1 MITKRPLTYWIKT
14 SNMKLQLILLVVIFI
29 TVSIRLVPLEM
40 QKKIINQ
47 AISMRKVDL
56 LFMYCGFYIASVV
69 AASLLKYLITVLQTY
84 IGQEA
89 LAKMRKELYAHI
101 LTLPLGYF
109 RKANPGMVVSSLVT
123 ELAPAG
129 EYVGQSVA
137 VPVTNLLTLI
147 AFAGYMFFL
156 NPIMAGIS
164 IALYPFVIYLV
175 PKLQKRSNKANKK
188 RVDTTRYL
196 SSHINETISGIHEI
210 HGNGSYRIEN
220 RKYGAYIDKLFKIRI
235 TWILYKQ
242 GIKVLNS
249 FFQNL
254 GPFLLFIVGGYLA
267 IQGRFDLGALVAFLS
282 AYEKIYDPWKEL
294 MDFYQVHNDSAVR
307 YNRVMEYFDAKP
319 EFELEPVGREPVKLT
334 GNIDVQNLGFTVS
347 GNIRL
352 LKQINMQLKPG
363 EQMALVGFSGSGKST
378 LAQCI
383 SQLYKYTGGSVK
395 IDGYE
400 VAELTKADLVHNMG
414 IVAQS
419 PFIFS
424 GSIKANLL
432 YSCAAVLEGDPEADK
447 KMPSRDQMIEAIQQ
461 AGIFVDVLRFG
472 LNTFLD
478 PSKEAELSE
487 RLVRVRKNFHADFGE
502 RLAEHVEFYRD
513 GEYLEF
519 SSVAGNITF
528 GHANDSSFAGKEL
541 VTNEYFLSF
550 LKEAQLET
558 PLLSLGRELARQTV
572 DILGNLPA
580 EEVFFEQSPIPTEE
594 FDEYKQIVTRCESKT
609 LQEIEGR
616 DREMILH
623 LALGFV
629 PGRHKIV
636 ALPTILRSLILDGRK
651 MFNTKVCNECPD
663 KFSFFQM
670 TEFIPSQ
677 TILDNILFGKP
688 KTDHPKVQDNISQSM
703 IQLLIEEDLLE
714 TVVELGM
721 GFEVG
726 TKGDKLSGGQ
736 RQKLAI
742 ARTFLKNPPIMI
754 MDEATSAL
762 DNRSQNRIQGLLET
776 KWKGKSTLI
785 SVIHRLDTIKNY
797 DKVAVMKAGKLM
809 EVGPY
814 DELMAKKGLL
824 YELVHGAH

>member
-1 MITKRPLTYWIKT
+1 MITKRPLTYWVKN
-14 SNMKLQLILLVVIFI
+14 SNMKLQLILLVVIFF
-29 TVSIRLVPLEM
+29 TVAVRLVPLEM

-69 AASLLKYLITVLQTY
+69 SASLLKYLITVLQTY

-147 AFAGYMFFL
+147 AFAGYMFYL

-175 PKLQKRSNKANKK
+175 PKLQKKSNNANKK

-220 RKYGAYIDKLFKIRI
+220 RKYGAFVDRLFKIRI

-242 GIKVLNS
+242 GIKVLNN

-294 MDFYQVHNDSAVR
+294 MDFYQVHNDAGVR
-307 YNRVMEYFDAKP
+307 YSRVMEYFDTKP
-319 EFELEPVGREPVKLT
+319 EFELEPEGREPVKLK
-334 GNIDVQNLGFTVS
+334 GNIEVQNLGFTVS

-378 LAQCI
+378 LAQCV

-400 VAELTKADLVHNMG
+400 VGDLTKADMVHNMG
-414 IVAQS
+414 IVAQA

-424 GSIKANLL
+424 GTIKDNLL
-432 YSCAAVLEGDPEADK
+432 YSCAAILEGDPEADE
-447 KMPSRDQMIEAIQQ
+447 KMPSRDNMIESIQQ

-472 LNTFLD
+472 LNTLLD
-478 PSKEAELSE
+478 PDKETELSE
-487 RLVRVRKNFHADFGE
+487 RLVRVRQNFHSDFGD
-502 RLAEHVEFYRD
+502 RLAEHVEFYQD
-513 GEYLEF
+513 GAYLDF

-528 GHANDSSFAGKEL
+528 GHANDNTFSGRAL
-541 VTNEYFLSF
+541 VSNDYFQNF

-558 PLLSLGRELARQTV
+558 PLLSLGRELAKQTV
-572 DILGNLPA
+572 DILGNLPPD
-580 EEVFFEQSPIPTEE
+580 EVFFEQSPIPSEE
-594 FDEYKQIVTRCESKT
+594 FEDYKQLTARIDDTPLLE
-609 LQEIEGR
+609 LEDR
-616 DREMILH
+616 DREMLLR

-629 PGRHKIV
+629 PGVHKIV
-636 ALPTILRSLILDGRK
+636 ALPAVLKGLILDGRK
-651 MFNTKVCNECPD
+651 MFNSRISADMPEA
-663 KFSFFQM
+663 FSFY
-670 TEFIPSQ
+670 T
-677 TILDNILFGKP
+677 NG
-688 KTDHPKVQDNISQSM
+688 
-703 IQLLIEEDLLE
+703 
-714 TVVELGM
+714 
-721 GFEVG
+721 
-726 TKGDKLSGGQ
+726 
-736 RQKLAI
+736 
-742 ARTFLKNPPIMI
+742 
-754 MDEATSAL
+754 
-762 DNRSQNRIQGLLET
+762 
-776 KWKGKSTLI
+776 
-785 SVIHRLDTIKNY
+785 
-797 DKVAVMKAGKLM
+797 
-809 EVGPY
+809 
-814 DELMAKKGLL
+814 
-824 YELVHGAH
+824 

>member
-1 MITKRPLTYWIKT
+1 MITKRPLTYWVKN
-14 SNMKLQLILLVVIFI
+14 SNLKLQLILLVVIFF
-29 TVSIRLVPLEM
+29 TVGVRLVPLEM

-69 AASLLKYLITVLQTY
+69 SASLLKYLITVLQTY
-84 IGQEA
+84 IGQES
-89 LAKMRKELYAHI
+89 LAAMRKELYAHI

-164 IALYPFVIYLV
+164 IALYPFVLYLV
-175 PKLQKRSNKANKK
+175 PKLQRKSNKANKK
-188 RVDTTRYL
+188 RVDTTRNL
-196 SSHINETISGIHEI
+196 SSLINETISGIHEI

-220 RKYGAYIDKLFKIRI
+220 RKYGNFVDRLFKIRI

-242 GIKVLNS
+242 GIKVLNN
-249 FFQNL
+249 FFQAL

-294 MDFYQVHNDSAVR
+294 MDFYQVHNDASVR
-307 YNRVMEYFDAKP
+307 YDRVMEYFDCKP
-319 EFELEPVGREPVKLT
+319 EFELEPEGREPVVLK
-334 GNIDVQNLGFTVS
+334 GDIEVQNLGFTVS
-347 GNIRL
+347 GNVRL
-352 LKQINMQLKPG
+352 LKQINMHLKPG

-378 LAQCI
+378 LAQCV

-400 VAELTKADLVHNMG
+400 VDNLTKADMVHNVG

-419 PFIFS
+419 PFIFA
-424 GSIKANLL
+424 GSIKDNLL
-432 YSCAAVLEGDPEADK
+432 YSCAAVLEGDPEAESR
-447 KMPSRDQMIEAIQQ
+447 MPTRDNMIEAIQQ

-472 LNTFLD
+472 LNSLLD
-478 PSKEAELSE
+478 PDKEAELSE
-487 RLVRVRKNFHADFGE
+487 RLVRVRKNFHSDFGD
-502 RLAEHVEFYRD
+502 RLAEHVEFYRE
-513 GEYLEF
+513 GEYLEY
-519 SSVAGNITF
+519 SNVAGNITF
-528 GHANDSSFAGKEL
+528 GHANDGSFAGREL
-541 VTNEYFLSF
+541 VSNEYFLNF
-550 LKEAQLET
+550 LREAQLET

-572 DILGNLPA
+572 DILGNLPPD
-580 EEVFFEQSPIPTEE
+580 EVFFEQSPIPSEE
-594 FDEYKQIVTRCESKT
+594 FEEYKQIVSRSENKT
-609 LQEIEGR
+609 LQELDGR
-616 DREMILH
+616 DRQMILL

-629 PGRHKIV
+629 PGKHKIV
-636 ALPTILRSLILDGRK
+636 ALPAVLRGLILDGRK
-651 MFNTKVCNECPD
+651 MFNSKVSEECPE

-670 TEFIPSQ
+670 SEFIPSQ

-688 KTDHPKVQDNISQSM
+688 KTDHPKVQDTINQSM

-721 GFEVG
+721 EFEVG

-814 DELMAKKGLL
+814 EELMARKGLL

>member
-1 MITKRPLTYWIKT
+1 MITKRPLAYWVKN
-14 SNMKLQLILLVVIFI
+14 SNMKLQLMLLVVIFF
-29 TVSIRLVPLEM
+29 TVGVRLVPLEM

-69 AASLLKYLITVLQTY
+69 TASLLKYLITVLQTY

-89 LAKMRKELYAHI
+89 LAGMRKELYSHI

-220 RKYGAYIDKLFKIRI
+220 RKYGAYVDKLFKIRI

-242 GIKVLNS
+242 GIKVLNN

-294 MDFYQVHNDSAVR
+294 MDFYQVHNDATVR
-307 YNRVMEYFDAKP
+307 YNRVMEYFDFKP
-319 EFELEPVGREPVKLT
+319 EFQLEPEGREPVKLS
-334 GNIDVQNLGFTVS
+334 GNIEVQNLGFTVS

-378 LAQCI
+378 LAHCI

-400 VAELTKADLVHNMG
+400 VEDLTKADMVHNMG

-424 GSIKANLL
+424 GTIKENLL
-432 YSCAAVLEGDPEADK
+432 YSCAAVLEGDPDAKEK
-447 KMPSRDQMIEAIQQ
+447 IPSRDSMIEAIQQ

-472 LNTFLD
+472 LNTLLD
-478 PSKEAELSE
+478 PDKKTALSE

-502 RLAEHVEFYRD
+502 RLAEHVEFYRE
-513 GEYLEF
+513 GEYLDF

-528 GHANDSSFAGKEL
+528 GHANDNSFAGREL
-541 VTNEYFLSF
+541 VDNEYFLTF

-558 PLLSLGRELARQTV
+558 PLLSLGRELAKQTV
-572 DILGNLPA
+572 DILGNLPPD
-580 EEVFFEQSPIPTEE
+580 EVFFAQSPIPTEE
-594 FDEYKQIVTRCESKT
+594 FDEYKQMVSRLGDRT

-616 DREMILH
+616 DRKLLLL

-629 PGRHKIV
+629 PGQHKIV
-636 ALPTILRSLILDGRK
+636 ALPAVLKGLILDGRK
-651 MFNTKVCNECPD
+651 MFNGKISDDLPGT
-663 KFSFFQM
+663 FSFFQM
-670 TEFIPSQ
+670 EEFIPSQ

-688 KTDHPKVQDNISQSM
+688 KTDLPKVQDTINQSL

-721 GFEVG
+721 EFEVG

-809 EVGPY
+809 EIGPY
-814 DELMAKKGLL
+814 DELMAQKGLL

>member
-1 MITKRPLTYWIKT
+1 MITKRPLTYWIKN
-14 SNMKLQLILLVVIFI
+14 SNKKLQLILLIVIVF
-29 TVSIRLVPLEM
+29 TVGIRLVPLEM
-40 QKKIINQ
+40 QKLIINQ

-69 AASLLKYLITVLQTY
+69 SASLLKYLITVLQTY
-84 IGQEA
+84 IGQES
-89 LAKMRKELYAHI
+89 LAQMRKELYAHI

-137 VPVTNLLTLI
+137 VPVTNVLTLI
-147 AFAGYMFFL
+147 AFATYMFYL
-156 NPIMAGIS
+156 NATMAAIS

-175 PKLQKRSNKANKK
+175 PKLQKKSNQANKK
-188 RVDTTRYL
+188 RVDTTRNL

-220 RKYGAYIDKLFKIRI
+220 RKYGAFVDRLFKIRI

-242 GIKVLNS
+242 GTKVLNS

-254 GPFLLFIVGGYLA
+254 GPLMLFLVGGYLA

-294 MDFYQVHNDSAVR
+294 MDFYQVHNDASVR
-307 YNRVMEYFDAKP
+307 YERVMEYFDCTP
-319 EFELEPVGREPVKLT
+319 EFELEPEGRAPVKLK
-334 GNIDVQNLGFTVS
+334 GDIEVQNLTFTVS
-347 GNIRL
+347 GGVRL
-352 LKQINMQLKPG
+352 LKQINMHLKPG

-400 VAELTKADLVHNMG
+400 VDDLTKADIVHNTG

-424 GSIKANLL
+424 GSIKENLL
-432 YSCAAVLEGDPEADK
+432 YSCCAVLEGDPEAEN
-447 KMPSRDQMIEAIQQ
+447 KMPSRDNMIECIQQ

-472 LNTFLD
+472 LNTLLD
-478 PSKEAELSE
+478 MEKEAGLSE
-487 RLVRVRKNFHADFGE
+487 RLVRVRKNFHTDFGDK
-502 RLAEHVEFYRD
+502 LAEHVEFYRD
-513 GEYLEF
+513 GEYLNY
-519 SSVAGNITF
+519 STVAGNITF
-528 GHANDSSFAGKEL
+528 GHANEKIFSGREL
-541 VTNEYFLSF
+541 VTNEYFIEF
-550 LKEAQLET
+550 LREVQLET
-558 PLLSLGRELARQTV
+558 PLLSLGKELAKQTV
-572 DILGNLPA
+572 DILGNLPPD
-580 EEVFFEQSPIPTEE
+580 EIFFEQSPIPSEE
-594 FDEYKQIVTRCESKT
+594 FEDYKQVVLRIEGQT
-609 LQEIEGR
+609 LQEIQGK
-616 DREMILH
+616 DREMLLH
-623 LALGFV
+623 LALRFV
-629 PGRHKIV
+629 PGKHKTV
-636 ALPTILRSLILDGRK
+636 ALPSILKSLILDGRK
-651 MFNTKVCNECPD
+651 IFNTKITADRPEA
-663 KFSFFQM
+663 FSFFQM
-670 TEFIPSQ
+670 NEFIPSQ

-688 KTDHPKVQDNISQSM
+688 KTDHPKVQDAINQSM

-721 GFEVG
+721 EFQVG

-736 RQKLAI
+736 CQKLAI

-754 MDEATSAL
+754 LDEATSAL
-762 DNRSQNRIQGLLET
+762 DNRSQNRIQGLLES
-776 KWKGKSTLI
+776 KWKGKATLI

-809 EVGPY
+809 EIGPY
-814 DELMAKKGLL
+814 EELMARKGLL

>member
-1 MITKRPLTYWIKT
+1 MITKRPLIYWVKN
-14 SNMKLQLILLVVIFI
+14 SNKKLQLSLLVVIFF
-29 TVSIRLVPLEM
+29 TVGVRLVPLEM
-40 QKKIINQ
+40 QKLIINQ

-84 IGQEA
+84 IGQES
-89 LAKMRKELYAHI
+89 LAQMRKELYAHI

-123 ELAPAG
+123 EMAPAG
-129 EYVGQSVA
+129 EYVGQSIA
-137 VPVTNLLTLI
+137 VPVTNVLTLI
-147 AFAGYMFFL
+147 AFAGYMFYL
-156 NPIMAGIS
+156 NVTMAAIS

-175 PKLQKRSNKANKK
+175 PKLQKKSNKANKQ
-188 RVDTTRYL
+188 RVDTTRNL

-220 RKYGAYIDKLFKIRI
+220 RKYGAFVDRLFKIRI

-242 GIKVLNS
+242 GIKVLNN

-294 MDFYQVHNDSAVR
+294 MDFYQVHNDASVR
-307 YNRVMEYFDAKP
+307 YGRVMEYFDTKP
-319 EFELEPVGREPVKLT
+319 EFELEPEGREPVKLK
-334 GNIDVQNLGFTVS
+334 GNIEVQNLGFTVS
-347 GNIRL
+347 GGIRL
-352 LKQINMQLKPG
+352 LKQINMHLKPG

-378 LAQCI
+378 LAQCV

-400 VAELTKADLVHNMG
+400 VDDLTKADMVHNMG

-424 GSIKANLL
+424 GSIKENLL
-432 YSCAAVLEGDPEADK
+432 YSCSAILEGDPDAEK
-447 KMPSRDQMIEAIQQ
+447 KMPNRDNMIEAVQQ

-472 LNTFLD
+472 LNTLLD
-478 PSKEAELSE
+478 PDKEAELSE
-487 RLVRVRKNFHADFGE
+487 RLVRVRKNFHADFGDK
-502 RLAEHVEFYRD
+502 LAEHVEFYRD
-513 GEYLEF
+513 GEYLNY
-519 SSVAGNITF
+519 SSVAGNIIF
-528 GHANDSSFAGKEL
+528 GHASDRTFSGKQL
-541 VTNEYFLSF
+541 GSNEYFIDF
-550 LKEAQLET
+550 LRDAHLEM
-558 PLLSLGRELARQTV
+558 PLLSLGRELAKQTV
-572 DILGNLPA
+572 DILGNLPPD
-580 EEVFFEQSPIPTEE
+580 EVFFEQSPIPSEE
-594 FDEYKQIVTRCESKT
+594 FEEYKQIVTRIGDST

-616 DREMILH
+616 DREMLLL

-629 PGRHKIV
+629 PGKHKIV
-636 ALPTILRSLILDGRK
+636 ALPAVLKGLILDGRK
-651 MFNTKVCNECPD
+651 IFNTKVTEDRPNT
-663 KFSFFQM
+663 FSFFQM

-677 TILDNILFGKP
+677 TILANILFGKP
-688 KTDHPKVQDNISQSM
+688 KTDHPRVQDAINQSM

-721 GFEVG
+721 EFEVG

-776 KWKGKSTLI
+776 KWKGKATLI

-814 DELMAKKGLL
+814 DELMARKGLL

>member
-1 MITKRPLTYWIKT
+1 MITKRPLTYWVKN
-14 SNMKLQLILLVVIFI
+14 SNMKLQLILLVVIFF
-29 TVSIRLVPLEM
+29 TVAVRLVPLEM

-69 AASLLKYLITVLQTY
+69 SASLLKYLITVLQTY

-147 AFAGYMFFL
+147 AFAGYMFYL

-175 PKLQKRSNKANKK
+175 PKLQKKSNKANKK

-220 RKYGAYIDKLFKIRI
+220 RKYGAFVDRLFKIRI

-242 GIKVLNS
+242 GIKVLNN

-294 MDFYQVHNDSAVR
+294 MDFYQVHNDAGVR
-307 YNRVMEYFDAKP
+307 YKRVMEYFDTKP
-319 EFELEPVGREPVKLT
+319 EFELEPGDRAPVKLK
-334 GNIDVQNLGFTVS
+334 GNIKVQNLGFTVS

-378 LAQCI
+378 LAQCV

-400 VAELTKADLVHNMG
+400 VDELTKADMVHNMG
-414 IVAQS
+414 IVAQA

-424 GSIKANLL
+424 GTIKDNLL
-432 YSCAAVLEGDPEADK
+432 YSCAAILEGDPEYEQ
-447 KMPSRDQMIEAIQQ
+447 KMPNRDNMIEAVQQ

-472 LNTFLD
+472 LNTLLD
-478 PSKEAELSE
+478 PEKETELSE
-487 RLVRVRKNFHADFGE
+487 RLVRVRKNFHSDFGD
-502 RLAEHVEFYRD
+502 RLAEHVEFYKD
-513 GEYLEF
+513 GKYLDYTC
-519 SSVAGNITF
+519 VAGNILF
-528 GHANDSSFAGKEL
+528 GHPNDDTFSGRDL
-541 VTNEYFLSF
+541 VSNDYFQAF
-550 LKEAQLET
+550 LKNAQLET
-558 PLLSLGRELARQTV
+558 PLLSLGRELSKQTV
-572 DILGNLPA
+572 DILGNLPPD
-580 EEVFFEQSPIPTEE
+580 EVFFEQSPIPAEE
-594 FDEYKQIVTRCESKT
+594 FADYRQLTARINDTPLMELEDK
-609 LQEIEGR
+609 
-616 DREMILH
+616 DREMLLR

-629 PGRHKIV
+629 PGVHKIV
-636 ALPTILRSLILDGRK
+636 ALPSVLKDLILDGRK
-651 MFNTKVCNECPD
+651 MFNSKISAEKPEA
-663 KFSFFQM
+663 FSFYQM
-670 TEFIPSQ
+670 AEFIPSQ

-688 KTDHPKVQDNISQSM
+688 KTDHPKVQDAINQSM
-703 IQLLIEEDLLE
+703 TQLLIEEDLLE

-721 GFEVG
+721 EFQVG

-776 KWKGKSTLI
+776 KWKGKATLI

>member
-1 MITKRPLTYWIKT
+1 MITKRPLTYWVKN
-14 SNMKLQLILLVVIFI
+14 SNMKLQLILLVVIFF
-29 TVSIRLVPLEM
+29 TVAVRLVPLEM
-40 QKKIINQ
+40 QKRIINQ

-69 AASLLKYLITVLQTY
+69 SASLLKYLITVLQTY

-147 AFAGYMFFL
+147 AFAGYMFVL

-164 IALYPFVIYLV
+164 IALYPLVIYLV
-175 PKLQKRSNKANKK
+175 PKLQKKSNKANKQ
-188 RVDTTRYL
+188 RVDTTRNL

-220 RKYGAYIDKLFKIRI
+220 RRYGAFVDRLFKIRI

-242 GIKVLNS
+242 GIKVLNN

-294 MDFYQVHNDSAVR
+294 MDFYQVHNDAGVR
-307 YNRVMEYFDAKP
+307 YSRVMEYFDTKP
-319 EFELEPVGREPVKLT
+319 EFKLEPEGRVPVKLK
-334 GNIDVQNLGFTVS
+334 GNIEVQNLGFTVS
-347 GNIRL
+347 GNIKL

-378 LAQCI
+378 LAQCV

-400 VAELTKADLVHNMG
+400 VGDLTKADMVHNMG
-414 IVAQS
+414 IVAQA

-424 GSIKANLL
+424 GTIKANLL
-432 YSCAAVLEGDPEADK
+432 YSCAAVLEGDPEAEK
-447 KMPSRDQMIEAIQQ
+447 KMPSRDNMIEAVQQ

-472 LNTFLD
+472 LNTLLD
-478 PSKEAELSE
+478 PEKETELSE
-487 RLVRVRKNFHADFGE
+487 RLVRVRKNFHSDFGD
-502 RLAEHVEFYRD
+502 RLAEHVEFYKD
-513 GEYLEF
+513 GKYLDF
-519 SSVAGNITF
+519 TCVAGNILF
-528 GHANDSSFAGKEL
+528 GHANDKSFSGREL
-541 VTNEYFLSF
+541 GSNDYFQSF

-558 PLLSLGRELARQTV
+558 PLLSLGRELAKQTV
-572 DILGNLPA
+572 DILGNLPPD
-580 EEVFFEQSPIPTEE
+580 EVFFEQSPIPSEE
-594 FDEYKQIVTRCESKT
+594 FDEYKQLTAR
-609 LQEIEGR
+609 IEDTPLLELKGK
-616 DREMILH
+616 DREMLLQ
-623 LALGFV
+623 LALGFI
-629 PGRHKIV
+629 PGVHKIV
-636 ALPTILRSLILDGRK
+636 ALPAVLKGLILDGRM
-651 MFNTKVCNECPD
+651 MFNSRISEDRPEA
-663 KFSFFQM
+663 FSFYQM
-670 TEFIPSQ
+670 TDFIPSQ

-688 KTDHPKVQDNISQSM
+688 KTDHPKVQDAINQSM

-721 GFEVG
+721 DFQVG

-776 KWKGKSTLI
+776 KWKGKATLI

>member
-1 MITKRPLTYWIKT
+1 MITKRPLTYWIKN
-14 SNMKLQLILLVVIFI
+14 SNKKLQLMLLVVIVF
-29 TVSIRLVPLEM
+29 TVGIRLVPLEM
-40 QKKIINQ
+40 QKLIINQ

-69 AASLLKYLITVLQTY
+69 SASLLKYLITVLQTY
-84 IGQEA
+84 IGQES
-89 LAKMRKELYAHI
+89 LAQMRKELYAHI

-109 RKANPGMVVSSLVT
+109 RKANPGMVVSSLIT

-137 VPVTNLLTLI
+137 VPVTNVLTLI
-147 AFAGYMFFL
+147 AFATYMFYL
-156 NPIMAGIS
+156 NATMAAIS

-175 PKLQKRSNKANKK
+175 PKLQKKSNAANKK
-188 RVDTTRYL
+188 RVDTTRNL

-220 RKYGAYIDKLFKIRI
+220 RKYGAFVDRLFKIRI

-242 GIKVLNS
+242 GTKVLNS

-254 GPFLLFIVGGYLA
+254 GPLMLFLVGGYLA

-294 MDFYQVHNDSAVR
+294 MDFYQVHNDASVR
-307 YNRVMEYFDAKP
+307 YERVMEYFDCTP
-319 EFELEPVGREPVKLT
+319 EFELEPEGRAPVKLK
-334 GNIDVQNLGFTVS
+334 GDIEVQNLTFTVS
-347 GNIRL
+347 GGVRL
-352 LKQINMQLKPG
+352 LKQINMHLKPG

-400 VAELTKADLVHNMG
+400 VDDLTKADIVHNTG

-424 GSIKANLL
+424 GTIKENLL
-432 YSCAAVLEGDPEADK
+432 YSCSAVLEGDPDAEN
-447 KMPSRDQMIEAIQQ
+447 KMPSRDNMIECIQQ
-461 AGIFVDVLRFG
+461 AGIFIDVLRFG
-472 LNTFLD
+472 LNTLLD
-478 PSKEAELSE
+478 TEKEAELSE
-487 RLVRVRKNFHADFGE
+487 RLVRVRKNFHTDYGDK
-502 RLAEHVEFYRD
+502 LAEHVEFYRD
-513 GEYLEF
+513 GEYLNY
-519 SSVAGNITF
+519 STVAGNITF
-528 GHANDSSFAGKEL
+528 GHANEKIFSDREL
-541 VTNEYFLSF
+541 VTNEYFIKYLRES
-550 LKEAQLET
+550 QLET
-558 PLLSLGRELARQTV
+558 PLLSLGKELATQTV
-572 DILGNLPA
+572 DILGNLPPD
-580 EEVFFEQSPIPTEE
+580 EIFFEQSPIPSEE
-594 FDEYKQIVTRCESKT
+594 FEDYKQVVIRIEGQT
-609 LQEIEGR
+609 LQEIQGR
-616 DREMILH
+616 DREMLLH
-623 LALGFV
+623 LALRFV
-629 PGRHKIV
+629 PGKHKTV
-636 ALPTILRSLILDGRK
+636 ALPSILQALILDGRK
-651 MFNTKVCNECPD
+651 IFNTKITTDRPEA
-663 KFSFFQM
+663 FSFFQM
-670 TEFIPSQ
+670 NEFIPSQ

-688 KTDHPKVQDNISQSM
+688 KTDHPKVQDAINQSM

-721 GFEVG
+721 EFQVG

-736 RQKLAI
+736 CQKLAI

-762 DNRSQNRIQGLLET
+762 DNRSQNRIQGLLES
-776 KWKGKSTLI
+776 KWKGKATLI

-809 EVGPY
+809 EIGPY
-814 DELMAKKGLL
+814 EELMARKGLL

>member
-1 MITKRPLTYWIKT
+1 MITKRPLTYWVKN
-14 SNMKLQLILLVVIFI
+14 SNLKLQLILLAVILV

-89 LAKMRKELYAHI
+89 LASMRKELYAHI

-147 AFAGYMFFL
+147 AFAGYMFYL

-175 PKLQKRSNKANKK
+175 PKLQKKSNKANKK
-188 RVDTTRYL
+188 RVDTTRNL

-220 RKYGAYIDKLFKIRI
+220 RKYGSFVDKLFKIRI

-242 GIKVLNS
+242 GIKVLNN

-294 MDFYQVHNDSAVR
+294 MDFYQVHNDSQVR
-307 YNRVMEYFDAKP
+307 YKRVMEYFDYKP
-319 EFELEPVGREPVKLT
+319 EFKLEPEGREPVKMT
-334 GNIDVQNLGFTVS
+334 GNIEVQNLGFTVS

-352 LKQINMQLKPG
+352 LKQINMRLKPG

-383 SQLYKYTGGSVK
+383 SQLYKYSGGSVK

-400 VAELTKADLVHNMG
+400 VAELTKADMIHNMG
-414 IVAQS
+414 IVAQD

-424 GSIKANLL
+424 GSIKDNLL
-432 YSCAAVLEGDPEADK
+432 YSCAAVLEGDPDIDT
-447 KMPSRDQMIEAIQQ
+447 KMPSRDNMIEAIQQ

-472 LNTFLD
+472 LNTLLD
-478 PSKEAELSE
+478 PAKEAELSE

-502 RLAEHVEFYRD
+502 KLAEHVEFYRE

-528 GHANDSSFAGKEL
+528 GHANDNSFSGREL
-541 VTNEYFLSF
+541 VSNEFFLDF
-550 LKEAQLET
+550 LREAQLET

-572 DILGNLPA
+572 DILGNLPPD
-580 EEVFFEQSPIPTEE
+580 EVFFEQSPIPTEE
-594 FDEYKQIVTRCESKT
+594 FEDYKEIVTRIEEKT

-616 DREMILH
+616 DREMILL
-623 LALGFV
+623 LALSFV
-629 PGRHKIV
+629 PGKHKIV
-636 ALPTILRSLILDGRK
+636 ALPSILKGLILDGRK
-651 MFNTKVCNECPD
+651 MFNNKVSEERPET
-663 KFSFFQM
+663 FSFYQM
-670 TEFIPSQ
+670 SEFIPSQ
-677 TILDNILFGKP
+677 TILDNILFGKS
-688 KTDHPKVQDNISQSM
+688 KTDHPRVQDTINQSM

-721 GFEVG
+721 EFEVG

-809 EVGPY
+809 EIGTY

>member
-1 MITKRPLTYWIKT
+1 MITKRPLTYWVKN
-14 SNMKLQLILLVVIFI
+14 SNIKLQLILLVIIFF
-29 TVSIRLVPLEM
+29 TVAVRLVPLEM

-69 AASLLKYLITVLQTY
+69 SASLLKYLITVLQTY

-175 PKLQKRSNKANKK
+175 PKLQKRSNIANKK

-220 RKYGAYIDKLFKIRI
+220 RKYGAFVDRLFKIRI

-242 GIKVLNS
+242 GIKVLNN

-294 MDFYQVHNDSAVR
+294 MDFYQVHNDAGVR
-307 YNRVMEYFDAKP
+307 YSRVMEYFDTKP
-319 EFELEPVGREPVKLT
+319 EFELEPEGRAPVKLK
-334 GNIDVQNLGFTVS
+334 GHIEVKNLGFTVS
-347 GNIRL
+347 GNIKL

-378 LAQCI
+378 LAQCV

-400 VAELTKADLVHNMG
+400 VDKLTKADMVHNMG
-414 IVAQS
+414 IVAQA

-424 GSIKANLL
+424 GTIKDNLL
-432 YSCAAVLEGDPEADK
+432 YSCTAVLEGDPEAEQ
-447 KMPSRDQMIEAIQQ
+447 KMPNRDNMIEAVQQ

-472 LNTFLD
+472 LNTLLD
-478 PSKEAELSE
+478 PDKETELSE
-487 RLVRVRKNFHADFGE
+487 RLVRVRKNFHSDFGD
-502 RLAEHVEFYRD
+502 RLAEHVEFYQD
-513 GEYLEF
+513 GTYLEF
-519 SSVAGNITF
+519 SSVAGNILF
-528 GHANDSSFAGKEL
+528 GHANDNSFSGKDL
-541 VTNEYFLSF
+541 VGNEYFQNF
-550 LKEAQLET
+550 LKETQLET
-558 PLLSLGRELARQTV
+558 PLLSLGRELAKQTV
-572 DILGNLPA
+572 DILGNLPPD
-580 EEVFFEQSPIPTEE
+580 EVFFEQSPIPSEE
-594 FDEYKQIVTRCESKT
+594 FEDYKQLTAR
-609 LQEIEGR
+609 IEDTPLLELKGK
-616 DREMILH
+616 DREMLLR
-623 LALGFV
+623 LAFGFI
-629 PGRHKIV
+629 PGVHKIV
-636 ALPTILRSLILDGRK
+636 ALPAVLKDLILDGR
-651 MFNTKVCNECPD
+651 MIFNSRISTDMPEA
-663 KFSFFQM
+663 FSFYQM

-688 KTDHPKVQDNISQSM
+688 KTDHPKVQDAINQSM

-721 GFEVG
+721 NFQVG

-776 KWKGKSTLI
+776 KWKGKATLI

-797 DKVAVMKAGKLM
+797 DKIAVMKAGKLM

-814 DELMAKKGLL
+814 DELIAKKGLL
-824 YELVHGAH
+824 YELIHGAH